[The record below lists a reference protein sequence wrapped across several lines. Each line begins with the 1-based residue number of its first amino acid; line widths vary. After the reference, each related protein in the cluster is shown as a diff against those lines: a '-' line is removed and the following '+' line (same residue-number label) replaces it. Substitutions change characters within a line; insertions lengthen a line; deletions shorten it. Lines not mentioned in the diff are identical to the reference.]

1 MRCETAGNAQPFI
14 VRLGACGR
22 DAVMDSRGRRD
33 RARIN
38 LGEAYEVEYWS
49 KSLGISKERLAAI
62 VQKVGD
68 RVDAVRAEVAAAR
81 EQRRDADK

>member
-1 MRCETAGNAQPFI
+1 
-14 VRLGACGR
+14 
-22 DAVMDSRGRRD
+22 MDRRD

-38 LGEAYEVEYWS
+38 LGEAYEIEYWS

>member
-1 MRCETAGNAQPFI
+1 MRRETMGSAPPFPE
-14 VRLGACGR
+14 RLGACAR

-49 KSLGISKERLAAI
+49 KSLGISKERLTAI

-68 RVDAVRAEVAAAR
+68 RLDAVRAEVAAER
-81 EQRRDADK
+81 ERTRDAEK